1 MDKTNW
7 SLKGKV
13 MTTKCKKAK
22 KWQQKKKIQKKKKKE
37 FKGRCMNTNKKKP
50 VKLSSLGMLIRS
62 PIFLI
67 EI

>member
-1 MDKTNW
+1 MDKTNFLLKAK
-7 SLKGKV
+7 SLLQNEKMK
-13 MTTKCKKAK
+13 KCKK
-22 KWQQKKKIQKKKKKE
+22 KKKKKE
-37 FKGRCMNTNKKKP
+37 CKGRCINTNKKNP

>member
-1 MDKTNW
+1 
-7 SLKGKV
+7 
-13 MTTKCKKAK
+13 MTTKCKNAK
-22 KWQQKKKIQKKKKKE
+22 MQKKKKKKKKE
-37 FKGRCMNTNKKKP
+37 CKGRCINTNKKNP

>member
-7 SLKGKV
+7 SLKGKFI
-13 MTTKCKKAK
+13 TKKCKNEK
-22 KWQQKKKIQKKKKKE
+22 KKKKKE

>member
-1 MDKTNW
+1 
-7 SLKGKV
+7 
-13 MTTKCKKAK
+13 MTTKCKNAK
-22 KWQQKKKIQKKKKKE
+22 KKKKKE

>member
-1 MDKTNW
+1 
-7 SLKGKV
+7 
-13 MTTKCKKAK
+13 MTTKCKNAK
-22 KWQQKKKIQKKKKKE
+22 MQKKKKKKKE
-37 FKGRCMNTNKKKP
+37 CKGRCINTNKKNP